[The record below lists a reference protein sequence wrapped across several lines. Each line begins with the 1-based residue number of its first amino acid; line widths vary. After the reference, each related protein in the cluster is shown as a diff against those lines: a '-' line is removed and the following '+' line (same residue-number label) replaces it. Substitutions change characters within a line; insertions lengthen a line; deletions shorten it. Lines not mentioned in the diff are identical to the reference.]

1 MRSFFK
7 VPLERQMKCSAVYQ
21 LLKFYMKPEE
31 KKVDQA
37 SEKTQKNYTFYFH
50 EVRDHQN
57 KLWMHI

>member
-1 MRSFFK
+1 
-7 VPLERQMKCSAVYQ
+7 
-21 LLKFYMKPEE
+21 MKPEE